1 MSGYI
6 MYLRKSRT
14 DRGYAEESVELTL
27 SRHRE
32 RLEELCRTMSIHC
45 DTVLQEVSSAD
56 SITGRPEMIRLL
68 QMVETGAYDGVVCI
82 DMDRLSR
89 GSGADQA
96 LVINTF
102 KYSDI
107 VSGDIVLTADSKT
120 TLTYFEKRSYTG
132 PDMTSKVHEE
142 VISNLNLNYSYSKI
156 RSMLSVTNSSGTRML
171 DISFTS
177 PSPAEAAAVANEYAK
192 VASKY
197 IQDTMATDKPN
208 IMSVALEPTNPVSPS
223 RVRNIALGFILGAL
237 LAAGIVVF
245 RFLMDDKI
253 KTTEDIRQYA
263 GLVTL
268 AVVPI
273 DENSEAEIVGKT
285 KKKKNQRRK
294 A

>member
-1 MSGYI
+1 MSEQQKTRVGLAASNAVAPAQQPSGGSTNSGEMTIDLVDLFYRLLANWKLI
-6 MYLRKSRT
+6 VCLALVFAIGAGVYTIYFVTPMYRATSIIYVLSP
-14 DRGYAEESVELTL
+14 ESIVN
-27 SRHRE
+27 
-32 RLEELCRTMSIHC
+32 
-45 DTVLQEVSSAD
+45 VSS
-56 SITGRPEMIRLL
+56 L
-68 QMVETGAYDGVVCI
+68 QLGTALTSDYIKVF
-82 DMDRLSR
+82 DMW
-89 GSGADQA
+89 
-96 LVINTF
+96 
-102 KYSDI
+102 
-107 VSGDIVLTADSKT
+107 
-120 TLTYFEKRSYTG
+120 E
-132 PDMTSKVHEE
+132 VHEE